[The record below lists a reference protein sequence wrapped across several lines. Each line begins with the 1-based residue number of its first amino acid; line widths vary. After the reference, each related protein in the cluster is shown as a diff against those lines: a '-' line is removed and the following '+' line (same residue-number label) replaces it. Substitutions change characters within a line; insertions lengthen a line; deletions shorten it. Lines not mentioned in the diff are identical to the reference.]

1 MLLAASMVP
10 HRWSQEG
17 CPCHGWSA
25 VAAPF
30 TLETVVCEVGM
41 AEDAWNTR
49 DPAHLLLAYTA
60 LAYTEDSRWRNR
72 AESIE

>member
-1 MLLAASMVP
+1 MSRLV
-10 HRWSQEG
+10 RR
-17 CPCHGWSA
+17 CR
-25 VAAPF
+25 PF